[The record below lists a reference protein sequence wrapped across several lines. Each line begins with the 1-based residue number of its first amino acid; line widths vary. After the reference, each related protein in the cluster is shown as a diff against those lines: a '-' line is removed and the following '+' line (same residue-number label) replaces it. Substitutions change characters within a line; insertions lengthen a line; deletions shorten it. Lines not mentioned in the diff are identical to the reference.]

1 MNHQI
6 NYLRKKPVHKPGTIR
21 RFLKRAAVFLIT
33 VFLILNGLAYSNR
46 YFKSSDPAPV
56 PNACLRSMT

>member
-1 MNHQI
+1 MSHQI

-21 RFLKRAAVFLIT
+21 RYLKRFAVFVIAA
-33 VFLILNGLAYSNR
+33 FLILNGLAYSNR
-46 YFKSSDPAPV
+46 YFKADEPAPV